1 MYCRAGSRRVWAA
14 SGSRSRISSVE
25 PLRSANSTVT
35 CLRSP
40 SRCLFHKYI
49 ASHRRHAVGAQH
61 AAPLLPE
68 GSIDT
73 LESCPEVA
81 HCAPPPRG
89 LYTGAGLT
97 KWTSSAVPGAEHAQ
111 SFCARD
117 RTGASPS
124 LGWRRLSEERGVEQR
139 RAKLLA
145 WRCAHA
151 VSLKEGKHAQ
161 KRQG

>member
-1 MYCRAGSRRVWAA
+1 MNLRCQARMVSGCAIVAISCSACR
-14 SGSRSRISSVE
+14 
-25 PLRSANSTVT
+25 P
-35 CLRSP
+35 
-40 SRCLFHKYI
+40 RCLFHKYA

-97 KWTSSAVPGAEHAQ
+97 KWTS
-111 SFCARD
+111 
-117 RTGASPS
+117 
-124 LGWRRLSEERGVEQR
+124 RRREEDPDAPYER
-139 RAKLLA
+139 
-145 WRCAHA
+145 
-151 VSLKEGKHAQ
+151 
-161 KRQG
+161 